1 MLGPWSRV
9 GQSER
14 SRALRQIA
22 TAIRG
27 GVEELA
33 RWDSLET
40 GKPLSSA
47 RGSTLACAQY
57 FDYYAGMADKL
68 EGRTIPVS
76 PASLDFT
83 ILEPMGVTAH
93 VVPWNVPLSIL
104 GRSLAPALAAGN
116 TAVIKASE
124 LAPLAVLR
132 MLELVRDADILPP
145 GVINAVTG
153 YGSAGEALVGHPLT
167 DLIVFTGSVATGSKV
182 MAAAAANV
190 TPVVLELGGKAPFI
204 VLEDSDVEAVAPA
217 IAKAAFRNSGQLC
230 TARTRLLLHRSLADS
245 LLPSLTIIIGMT
257 AGTMFA
263 VWLGQLLTEQGIGN
277 GVSLII
283 FAGILSSV
291 PYQIRL
297 LSQQPVLL
305 IIFILITILTVAL
318 IVWVQE
324 GQRRIPVQYGKRV
337 RTMRGNRMMM
347 VGGQST
353 YIPMRVNTAGMIP
366 LIFAQSLLILPSTL
380 ASYFLTAPGFMGSL
394 SNWLYNAMSP
404 TNFFYWLMY
413 FLFTVAFTYFYTDVM
428 FRQQNLPETLQK
440 QGGFIPGIRPGPR
453 TESYL
458 NGVLSRITLVGALFL
473 GFIAILPYIVGVVV
487 DTLFGGAGVL
497 TGYQSLIISSA
508 GLLIVVGVVLDTMK
522 QIEAQLLMRNYEG
535 FIR

>member
-1 MLGPWSRV
+1 MMIGAQPVVTSESIEIEDPSTGRTIGSVPNAGKSEVDRAVEAARAAMLGPWSRV

-245 LLPSLTIIIGMT
+245 LLPSLVRVTESLGIGP
-257 AGTMFA
+257 GLEDRDLGPL
-263 VWLGQLLTEQGIGN
+263 VSRGQLERVHAYVAGAVDQG
-277 GVSLII
+277 
-283 FAGILSSV
+283 A
-291 PYQIRL
+291 
-297 LSQQPVLL
+297 
-305 IIFILITILTVAL
+305 A
-318 IVWVQE
+318 
-324 GQRRIPVQYGKRV
+324 
-337 RTMRGNRMMM
+337 
-347 VGGQST
+347 
-353 YIPMRVNTAGMIP
+353 
-366 LIFAQSLLILPSTL
+366 
-380 ASYFLTAPGFMGSL
+380 
-394 SNWLYNAMSP
+394 
-404 TNFFYWLMY
+404 
-413 FLFTVAFTYFYTDVM
+413 
-428 FRQQNLPETLQK
+428 
-440 QGGFIPGIRPGPR
+440 
-453 TESYL
+453 
-458 NGVLSRITLVGALFL
+458 
-473 GFIAILPYIVGVVV
+473 
-487 DTLFGGAGVL
+487 VL
-497 TGYQSLIISSA
+497 TGGRPAKVA
-508 GLLIVVGVVLDTMK
+508 GHEGGHFYTPTILDRITETMPVSREEVFGPVLVVQNFETDDEAVALANATAFGLNGEIWTRDIARALRIGSRLDMGRIGINGDRAAVEVPMSGFKRSGVGAEKGLPGL
-522 QIEAQLLMRNYEG
+522 ANYS
-535 FIR
+535 RLKSYHVAL